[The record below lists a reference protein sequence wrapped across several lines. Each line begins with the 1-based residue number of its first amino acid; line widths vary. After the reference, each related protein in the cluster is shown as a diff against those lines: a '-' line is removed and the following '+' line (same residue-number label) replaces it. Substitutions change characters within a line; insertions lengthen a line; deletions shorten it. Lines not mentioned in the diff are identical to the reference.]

1 MRTPTH
7 SEAAD
12 LLNRLEGSPD
22 IKAAL
27 ALYIRMNRDVEGWE
41 LPQVARVADAADRRA
56 IRAEARVETLLG
68 RVDALAALQGRLE
81 RLEEFLDSV
90 RNG

>member
-1 MRTPTH
+1 
-7 SEAAD
+7 
-12 LLNRLEGSPD
+12 
-22 IKAAL
+22 
-27 ALYIRMNRDVEGWE
+27 
-41 LPQVARVADAADRRA
+41 VADAADRRA